1 MNLTTCNLIHCS
13 CLRYFLAGFSI
24 DAEATLDFVLQRNDI
39 NVRRVFV
46 HGSSLGGAVATY
58 VASLPYYADRIAGL
72 LLENTFTCIPDMG
85 RSLFAVNLLKYL
97 PQWVFSEQVGNTS

>member
-1 MNLTTCNLIHCS
+1 MHAL
-13 CLRYFLAGFSI
+13 YFLAGFSI

-97 PQWVFSEQVGNTS
+97 PQWVFSEQVGNTC